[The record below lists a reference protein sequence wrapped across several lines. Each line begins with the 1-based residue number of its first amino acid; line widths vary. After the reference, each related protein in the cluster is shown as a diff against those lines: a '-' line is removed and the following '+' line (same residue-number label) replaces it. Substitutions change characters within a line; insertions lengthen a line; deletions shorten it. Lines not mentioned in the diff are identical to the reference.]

1 MATLLL
7 IAGAAVQF
15 AVPTSTKLPDDSILA
30 PRRVRESPQIVE
42 QDYPTV
48 LANPIFAPD
57 RKPDATAVPVSG
69 GMNGF
74 AVLGVGVVGD
84 TATALVRG
92 PGGMVQRLKPGDMI
106 NGYRLIAVQLDQLTF
121 ERNNERHMLSLSKS
135 PGLAFGPGAG
145 GQPFRRGALG
155 GIGPL
160 GAKGTLPARGPF
172 QVGGPFQPP
181 NNGANASNT
190 NSSSSDDSDD
200 DDSDDDN

>member
-7 IAGAAVQF
+7 VAGAAVQF
-15 AVPTSTKLPDDSILA
+15 ALPESTKLPDDSILA
-30 PRRVRESPQIVE
+30 PRRVRESPQVIAR
-42 QDYPTV
+42 DYPAV
-48 LANPIFAPD
+48 LANPVFAPD

-74 AVLGVGVVGD
+74 AVLGVGMVGD

-92 PGGMVQRLKPGDMI
+92 PGGMVQRLKPGGVI

-135 PGLAFGPGAG
+135 PGLAFGPGPG
-145 GQPFRRGALG
+145 GLPFRHGLPGA
-155 GIGPL
+155 IGPL
-160 GAKGTLPARGPF
+160 GARGPLQARGPF
-172 QVGGPFQPP
+172 QPGGPFQGP
-181 NNGANASNT
+181 NNGNANGT

-200 DDSDDDN
+200 DSDDDNDN